1 MLLWRCSIL
10 IWLSTCR
17 DAKCLTEPSKKETEI
32 LDIYPLPFI
41 AYPKIMNRFNIPKLL
56 QKANYSTSKSILPN
70 KTIKTILKEDGTN
83 VAVRGWIRSVRK
95 QKQVSFATVN
105 DGSNLKGIQAIL
117 NGEDAEK

>member
-1 MLLWRCSIL
+1 
-10 IWLSTCR
+10 
-17 DAKCLTEPSKKETEI
+17 
-32 LDIYPLPFI
+32 
-41 AYPKIMNRFNIPKLL
+41 MNRFNIPKLL

-70 KTIKTILKEDGTN
+70 KTIKTILNEDGTN